1 MLAFDKST
9 IRKYIC
15 KMIQRTLQRYL
26 KRDASYYPVLTLT
39 GPRQSGKTTL
49 AKATFPQHE
58 YVSLEEK
65 DLRTFAQEDPR
76 GFLQRYKSTV
86 IIDEIQRV
94 PNLFSYIQ
102 TMVDAHPA
110 PGQFVLTGSQNFLL
124 MESVSQSLAGR
135 SAVLHLLPFER
146 AELEG
151 QIRSEQITGATLF
164 NIERSSPDPWE
175 ILYRG
180 FYPRIH
186 DQAIPPEIWL
196 EDYIRT
202 YIERDVRTLI
212 NIGDLATFERFLSL
226 TAGRTGQILN
236 YTSLANDCG
245 IALDTAKR
253 WLSLLVTSFIVFL
266 LQPHYQNFNKRIVKS
281 PKLYFHDTGLA
292 CRLLGIKSA
301 DQART
306 HPQRGAL
313 FENLIISEC
322 YKAYTHQRQQ
332 PPLYFWRDQTGHEI
346 DLIVEEGDSL
356 YAAEIK
362 SGQTVSTDMFDTLR
376 WWSTQTGN
384 PPETTTLVYGG
395 DQTTTRNGIHVRPWS
410 AV

>member
-1 MLAFDKST
+1 V
-9 IRKYIC
+9 
-15 KMIQRTLQRYL
+15 IQRTLQRYL
-26 KRDASYYPVLTLT
+26 LRDAGYYPILTLT

-49 AKATFPQHE
+49 ARETFPHHE
-58 YVSLEEK
+58 YVSLEEL
-65 DLRTFAQEDPR
+65 DQRTFAHEDPR
-76 GFLQRYKSTV
+76 GFLQRYNNAV

-94 PNLFSYIQ
+94 PSLFSYIQ
-102 TMVDAHPA
+102 TMVDARPS

-135 SAVLHLLPFER
+135 TAVLHLLPFER

-151 QIRSEQITGATLF
+151 HIRSEQISGATLF
-164 NIERSSPDPWE
+164 NNENSFLDPWE
-175 ILYRG
+175 SLYRG

-196 EDYIRT
+196 GDYIRT
-202 YIERDVRTLI
+202 YIERDVRTLV

-226 TAGRTGQILN
+226 AAGRTGQILN

-253 WLSLLVTSFIVFL
+253 WLSLLITSFIVFL
-266 LQPHYQNFNKRIVKS
+266 LPPHYRNFNKRVVKS
-281 PKLYFHDTGLA
+281 PKLFFHDTGLA

-313 FENLIISEC
+313 FENLVVSEC
-322 YKAYTHQRQQ
+322 FKAYTHQRQQ

-346 DLIVEEGDSL
+346 DLVIEEGDQL
-356 YAAEIK
+356 FAAEIK
-362 SGQTVSTDMFDTLR
+362 SGQTISPDMFDTLR
-376 WWSTQTGN
+376 WWSTHTGN
-384 PPETTTLVYGG
+384 PPETTILVYGG
-395 DQTTTRNGIHVRPWS
+395 DQTSTRTGMHVRPWTS
-410 AV
+410 V